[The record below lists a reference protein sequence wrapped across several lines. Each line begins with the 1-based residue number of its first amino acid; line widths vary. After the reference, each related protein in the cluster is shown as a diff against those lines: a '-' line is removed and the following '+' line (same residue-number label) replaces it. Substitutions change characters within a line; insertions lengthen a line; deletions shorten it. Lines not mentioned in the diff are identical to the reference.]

1 MGCGASKES
10 SVVQTTLPKEDKKE
24 FVFHAE
30 KEILP
35 GIKGKETK
43 AAVCFEIPLDNIS
56 NNTLAGSLSKSLPKL
71 SQDLSKLANT
81 EERWKELDS
90 PKMRKKPVLSSSK
103 KVAPMKLEDKE
114 KSAALNRQREKE
126 RLTAKI
132 AAQEERKRLVLERK
146 KLLQDDENFERCS
159 VGGENQ
165 SSSAC
170 SSSQSL
176 ESSRSGSGKST
187 LTETTD
193 VEEGIDSYASSPESI
208 KKIGNPIIQQK
219 IRI

>member
-1 MGCGASKES
+1 MGCGASKET

-43 AAVCFEIPLDNIS
+43 AAVCFEIPLDNFS
-56 NNTLAGSLSKSLPKL
+56 NNTLSGSLSKSLPKL

-81 EERWKELDS
+81 EEIWKELDS
-90 PKMRKKPVLSSSK
+90 SKMRKKPVLSSSK
-103 KVAPMKLEDKE
+103 KVVPKKLQDKE

-126 RLTAKI
+126 RLAAKI
-132 AAQEERKRLVLERK
+132 EAQEERKRLVLERK
-146 KLLQDDENFERCS
+146 KLLQDDDNFERCS

-165 SSSAC
+165 SSAR
-170 SSSQSL
+170 SSGQSL
-176 ESSRSGSGKST
+176 ESSRSGSGKSYQ
-187 LTETTD
+187 TETTD
-193 VEEGIDSYASSPESI
+193 VEESVDSYASLPESI
-208 KKIGNPIIQQK
+208 KKIGNPIIEQK
-219 IRI
+219 IKI